1 MTNPQIYEAWDE
13 RPIVMLALCA
23 TGELTMVVN

>member
-13 RPIVMLALCA
+13 HPIVMLALCA
-23 TGELTMVVN
+23 TGELAND

>member
-13 RPIVMLALCA
+13 RLIVMLALCA
-23 TGELTMVVN
+23 TGGLAND

>member
-23 TGELTMVVN
+23 TGELATG

>member
-13 RPIVMLALCA
+13 PPIVKLALCA